1 MKVFSNKGFS
11 YILLLLLVFIRILF
25 FFLDFTIPILDLLVF
40 GIFFLIFLF
49 LYFKKEMIRNYQKS
63 FTQTVLIIS
72 IGYYIIYYF
81 LGLIVGFVYNTYNT
95 TFTGILYNSFIIII
109 PLLLRE
115 EIRRRFIQLHRNSK
129 AYILVTIIFICYE
142 LMGSTFFS
150 YQNNEELL
158 SKVFIVFI
166 PIILENIIL
175 TYLAFIGERKTVYA
189 YLIPSVIAK
198 YMVPINTDLDWFYQL
213 LLQII
218 FYIIIYTTIS
228 NEYSFRIERRSPKSH
243 KKYNFVYYSLFVL
256 VVVFGLFVAGVFK
269 YQPVAILTYSM
280 KPTFTRGD
288 AVVIQKLTDDEKQ
301 NLKKG
306 DVIQYQYNKIV
317 VIHRIVDVY
326 KVDGEKVFVLKGDN
340 NQSNDSSVVYTKQIM
355 GKAIFSI
362 PKVGYPSVWLSEF
375 LYPDREV
382 EVETG
387 R

>member
-49 LYFKKEMIRNYQKS
+49 LYLKKEMIRNYQKS

-95 TFTGILYNSFIIII
+95 TFIGILYNSFIIII

-228 NEYSFRIERRSPKSH
+228 NEYSVRIERRSAKSH